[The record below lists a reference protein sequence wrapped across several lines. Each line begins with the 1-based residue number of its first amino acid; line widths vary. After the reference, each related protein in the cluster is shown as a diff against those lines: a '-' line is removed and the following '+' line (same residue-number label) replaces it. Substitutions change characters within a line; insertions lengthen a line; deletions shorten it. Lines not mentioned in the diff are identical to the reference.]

1 MGNQIGKRGKSVLF
15 ELRNALRAGD
25 IWLADSRRYREIST
39 ALVPIETVSETARL
53 AVPLEAEDWLRH
65 RTHTL
70 KRNMAQISGADQAGC
85 RARLE
90 TMKVCRPFGSRTSA
104 LPIARSIRQ
113 HIEITKFH
121 ASLYD
126 NSSSNEPLNGSENS
140 PMISMPRIR

>member
-39 ALVPIETVSETARL
+39 ALVPIETVFETARL

-70 KRNMAQISGADQAGC
+70 KRNMAQISGADQAGTLAGGAIVDGKLQIDRRE
-85 RARLE
+85 RAAPE
-90 TMKVCRPFGSRTSA
+90 EAAA
-104 LPIARSIRQ
+104 LVL
-113 HIEITKFH
+113 K
-121 ASLYD
+121 L
-126 NSSSNEPLNGSENS
+126 
-140 PMISMPRIR
+140 